1 MENRLISGMGLVR
14 VLSAGIELLG
24 AYFIFRS
31 IRVEEAFRVNA
42 LLGLAGPFIF
52 LTVTALGLAGMAG
65 RLDLGKTL
73 MILGG
78 VALILSA
85 TR

>member
-1 MENRLISGMGLVR
+1 MEDRLISGMGLVR
-14 VLSAGIELLG
+14 VLSASMELLG
-24 AYFIFRS
+24 AYLIFRS
-31 IRVEEAFRVNA
+31 ARVEDAFRVNA
-42 LLGLAGPFIF
+42 LLGLAGPLIF
-52 LTVTALGLAGMAG
+52 LAVTTLGLVGMAS

>member
-42 LLGLAGPFIF
+42 LLGLAGPLIF